1 MKQLIVVFVG
11 VLLLTV
17 IGCQAGNTGDTT
29 AADTDQKVAL
39 DSDKA
44 KVSYAIGYNMG
55 RNIRNI
61 IDEMDLAVLF
71 QGIRDGSVEGNE
83 AQMTA
88 EEMQAALT
96 GFQTKVRELMQK
108 KRDETGKKNE
118 VEGKAF
124 LEENAKKESVVTT
137 KSGLQYK
144 VLREGDGPMPKATD
158 TVKAHYEGRFIDGTV
173 FQSSYKTGKP
183 FVSPVNR
190 VIPGWIEGLQ
200 LMKVGSKYTFYIPAN
215 LAYGAQGRG
224 NAIGPNSV
232 LIFDLELLS
241 IEPPAEKKPQPK
253 AQPKTQKPQT
263 K

>member
-1 MKQLIVVFVG
+1 MKHLIVIFVG

-17 IGCQAGNTGDTT
+17 MGCQPGNAGNNAG
-29 AADTDQKVAL
+29 DTDQKVSL
-39 DSDKA
+39 DTDKA
-44 KVSYAIGYNMG
+44 KISYAIGYNMG

-61 IDEMDLAVLF
+61 RSEMELAALF
-71 QGIRDGSVEGNE
+71 QGIRDGSVEGKE

-88 EEMQAALT
+88 EEMQKALT
-96 GFQTKVRELMQK
+96 DFQAKVRELMQK
-108 KRDETGKKNE
+108 QRDELGKKNE
-118 VEGKAF
+118 AEGKAF
-124 LEENAKKESVVTT
+124 LEENAKKEGVITT

-173 FQSSYKTGKP
+173 FQSSYKMDKP
-183 FVSPVNR
+183 FVSPVNQ

-200 LMKVGSKYTFYIPAN
+200 LMKVGSKYTFFIPAN
-215 LAYGAQGRG
+215 LAYGVQGRG
-224 NAIGPNSV
+224 NAIPPNAV

-241 IEPPAEKKPQPK
+241 IEPPAEKKPLPK
-253 AQPKTQKPQT
+253 KFNSQK